1 MITRIQPGSRMSE
14 AVIHGQ
20 TIYLAGQLGEPGQDV
35 AAQTATALAE
45 IDALLAE
52 CGSDRSKILM
62 AQIWLADI
70 ADFEEMNRAWDA
82 WVDQANPPARATCE
96 ARLFAPEYKVEIV
109 VTAAL

>member
-70 ADFEEMNRAWDA
+70 ADFAEMNRAWDA

>member
-82 WVDQANPPARATCE
+82 WVDQAKPPARATCE